1 MIKPPRAL
9 RSLPPEGA
17 RNSSGRP
24 SAVAARLTLLAAA
37 AVLAGCAAPGLS
49 QGPAN
54 LAPAQFAQLPAADAT
69 ASAAPATMTAAFV
82 DSTQLQ
88 RVVDDVL
95 ANNRDLRAAA
105 ARLKQ
110 AQALADAAGA
120 QRLPSV
126 GAGASA
132 SRQRAPNDA
141 GQYVNYNAFSTTA
154 TAQWEVDLWGRASA
168 NAQAAGYDAQGSALD
183 QDAARLSL
191 AGTALTLQTQLIG
204 LGHRLKLAQETL
216 VVQNQLLDLVKA
228 RVGAGRGTAVDQA
241 RAEALV
247 AQTSASVPA
256 LRNAACL
263 TRLQLDVLRGQPPA
277 DCDKAD
283 SDPLPPM
290 PEPRLISLGT
300 LPDPGGLLA
309 ARPDVKAASV
319 RAQAAA
325 SRAKV
330 AWAARWPSLGLTG
343 QIGWSAGSSGDL
355 FKSASQIHSM
365 AAALNWNFLD
375 FGARAA
381 EERAARAGFD
391 AAVATAEQAQL
402 TALQDAQ
409 GSLST
414 LRETEQQAVAQA
426 AAAEATQRARDLAFK
441 RYEAGVTD
449 FYALLSAEQE
459 RLAAQD
465 ALIQVQTNRAASL
478 LAVHKAFAARLT
490 AAN

>member
-1 MIKPPRAL
+1 MKT
-9 RSLPPEGA
+9 
-17 RNSSGRP
+17 
-24 SAVAARLTLLAAA
+24 RLTLLAAA
-37 AVLAGCAAPGLS
+37 ALLAGCAAPGLS
-49 QGPAN
+49 TGPQN
-54 LAPAQFAQLPAADAT
+54 LAPEKFTQLPAIDA
-69 ASAAPATMTAAFV
+69 AANPGPATMTAAFV
-82 DSTQLQ
+82 DSAQLQ

-110 AQALADAAGA
+110 AQALADSAGA
-120 QRLPSV
+120 QRLPTV
-126 GAGASA
+126 GVGASA
-132 SRQRAPNDA
+132 ARQRAPDTNGNISTFNA
-141 GQYVNYNAFSTTA
+141 YGVNANAA
-154 TAQWEVDLWGRASA
+154 WEIDLWGRASA
-168 NAQAAGYDAQGSALD
+168 NAQAAGYDAQSAALD
-183 QDAARLSL
+183 RDAAQLSL
-191 AGTALTLQTQLIG
+191 AGTALNLQTQLIG
-204 LGHRLKLAQETL
+204 LGHRLKLAKETL

-228 RVGAGRGTAVDQA
+228 RVGAGRGTALDQA

-283 SDPLPPM
+283 SDPLPAM
-290 PEPRLISLGT
+290 PEPKLISLGT
-300 LPDPGGLLA
+300 LPDPAGLLA
-309 ARPDVKAASV
+309 ARPDVKAASL

-325 SRAKV
+325 SRAHM
-330 AWAARWPSLGLTG
+330 AWAARWPSIGLTG
-343 QIGWSAGSSGDL
+343 SIGWSATRTEDL
-355 FKSASQIHSM
+355 FKSATRVGSI
-365 AAALNWNFLD
+365 AGALNWNFLD

-381 EERAARAGFD
+381 DERAARAGFD

-402 TALQDAQ
+402 VALQDAQ

-414 LRETEQQAVAQA
+414 LRETELQATAQA
-426 AAAEATQRARDLAFK
+426 TAAEATLRARDLALK

-449 FYALLSAEQE
+449 FYSLLSAEQE

-478 LAVHKAFAARLT
+478 LAVHKAFAAKLT
-490 AAN
+490 AN

>member
-1 MIKPPRAL
+1 MI
-9 RSLPPEGA
+9 
-17 RNSSGRP
+17 
-24 SAVAARLTLLAAA
+24 ARLTLLAAA
-37 AVLAGCAAPGLS
+37 AALVGCAAPGLS
-49 QGPAN
+49 SGPTN
-54 LAPAQFAQLPAADAT
+54 LAPAAFAQLPPSNAGA
-69 ASAAPATMTAAFV
+69 ATMTTAFA
-82 DSTQLQ
+82 DSAQLQ

-110 AQALADAAGA
+110 AEALADAAGA

-126 GAGASA
+126 GVGASA
-132 SRQRAPNDA
+132 SRQRAPNDQ
-141 GQYVNYNAFSTTA
+141 GQFRNFNSYGVNA
-154 TAQWEVDLWGRASA
+154 TAAWEVDLWGRAAA
-168 NAQAAGYDAQGSALD
+168 NARAAGYDAEGAAQD
-183 QDAARLSL
+183 RDAAQLSL
-191 AGTALTLQTQLIG
+191 AGTALNLQAQLIG
-204 LGHRLKLAQETL
+204 LGHRLALAKEALT
-216 VVQNQLLDLVKA
+216 VQNQLLDLVKA

-247 AQTSASVPA
+247 AQTAASVPA

-283 SDPLPPM
+283 SDPLPAM

-300 LPDPGGLLA
+300 LPDPAGLLA
-309 ARPDVKAASV
+309 ARPDVRAAAS

-325 SRAKV
+325 ARAQV

-343 QIGWSAGSSGDL
+343 QIGWSAGRAGDL
-355 FKSASQIHSM
+355 FKSGSQIHSI
-365 AAALNWNFLD
+365 AGALNWQFLD
-375 FGARAA
+375 FGARRA
-381 EERAARAGFD
+381 EENAARAGYE

-414 LRETEQQAVAQA
+414 LRETELQAVSQA
-426 AAAEATQRARDLAFK
+426 TAAEATTRARDLALK

-449 FYALLSAEQE
+449 FYTLLTAEQE
-459 RLAAQD
+459 RLVAQD
-465 ALIQVQTNRAASL
+465 ALIQVQTARAAAL
-478 LAVHKAFAARLT
+478 LAVHKAFAAKLT
-490 AAN
+490 AQR

>member
-1 MIKPPRAL
+1 ML
-9 RSLPPEGA
+9 
-17 RNSSGRP
+17 
-24 SAVAARLTLLAAA
+24 VRLTPVSLAAA
-37 AVLAGCAAPGLS
+37 LAAALTGCAAPGLS
-49 QGPAN
+49 QGPAQ
-54 LAPAQFAQLPAADAT
+54 LAPAAFAQLPPANPGAA
-69 ASAAPATMTAAFV
+69 SMTAAFA
-82 DSTQLQ
+82 DGAQLQ

-110 AQALADAAGA
+110 AESLADAAGA
-120 QRLPSV
+120 RRLPSAS
-126 GAGASA
+126 AGANA
-132 SRQRAPNDA
+132 SRQRAPNDL
-141 GQYVNYNAFSTTA
+141 GQFNNFNSYGVNA
-154 TAQWEVDLWGRASA
+154 TAGWEVDLWGRAA
-168 NAQAAGYDAQGSALD
+168 ATAQAAGYDAQSAALD
-183 QDAARLSL
+183 RDAAQLSL
-191 AGTALTLQTQLIG
+191 AGTALNLQAQLIG
-204 LGHRLKLAQETL
+204 LGHRLKLAKEAL
-216 VVQNQLLDLVKA
+216 VVQNQLLDIVKA

-277 DCDKAD
+277 DCEKAD
-283 SDPLPPM
+283 SDPLPAM
-290 PEPRLISLGT
+290 PEPRLVSLGT
-300 LPDPGGLLA
+300 LPDPAGLLA
-309 ARPDVKAASV
+309 ARPDVKAATV

-325 SRAKV
+325 ARAQV
-330 AWAARWPSLGLTG
+330 AWAARWPTLGLTG

-355 FKSASQIHSM
+355 FKSATQIHSL

-375 FGARAA
+375 FGARKA
-381 EERAARAGFD
+381 EENAARAGFE
-391 AAVATAEQAQL
+391 AAVAAAEQAQL

-414 LRETEQQAVAQA
+414 LRETELQA
-426 AAAEATQRARDLAFK
+426 ASQATAAEATQRARDLALK

-459 RLAAQD
+459 RLAAAD
-465 ALIQVQTNRAASL
+465 ALIQVQTGRATAL

-490 AAN
+490 AAR

>member
-1 MIKPPRAL
+1 ML
-9 RSLPPEGA
+9 
-17 RNSSGRP
+17 
-24 SAVAARLTLLAAA
+24 ARLTPLALATLTVA
-37 AVLAGCAAPGLS
+37 LAGCAAPGLS
-49 QGPAN
+49 PGPQN
-54 LAPAQFAQLPAADAT
+54 LAPEKFAQLPPANPGA
-69 ASAAPATMTAAFV
+69 ATMTAAFV
-82 DSTQLQ
+82 DSAQLQ
-88 RVVDDVL
+88 RVVDEVL

-110 AQALADAAGA
+110 AEALATAAGA
-120 QRLPSV
+120 QRLPTVGV
-126 GAGASA
+126 GANA
-132 SRQRAPNDA
+132 SRQRAPNDQ
-141 GQYVNYNAFSTTA
+141 GQYNHFSSYGVNA
-154 TAQWEVDLWGRASA
+154 TAGWEVDLWGRAAA
-168 NAQAAGYDAQGSALD
+168 NAQAAGYDAQSAALD
-183 QDAARLSL
+183 RDAAQLSL
-191 AGTALTLQTQLIG
+191 AGTALNLQAQLIG
-204 LGHRLKLAQETL
+204 LGHRLQLAKETL

-228 RVGAGRGTAVDQA
+228 RVGAGRGTALDQA

-283 SDPLPPM
+283 SDPLPAM

-300 LPDPGGLLA
+300 LPDPAGLLA
-309 ARPDVKAASV
+309 ARPDVKAATT

-325 SRAKV
+325 SRAHV

-343 QIGWSAGSSGDL
+343 QIGWSAGAASDL
-355 FKSASQIHSM
+355 FKSGTQIHSL

-375 FGARAA
+375 FGARKA
-381 EERAARAGFD
+381 EETAARAGFE
-391 AAVATAEQAQL
+391 AAVAGAEQAQL
-402 TALQDAQ
+402 VALQDAQ

-414 LRETEQQAVAQA
+414 LRETELQATAQA

-441 RYEAGVTD
+441 RYDAGVTD
-449 FYALLSAEQE
+449 FYSLLNAEQE

-465 ALIQVQTNRAASL
+465 ALIQVQTGRATAL

-490 AAN
+490 ASAP